1 MAHIQHNRKKL
12 LSRVNRIQGQVAAL
26 ATALEAGSD
35 CNDVLVQIAAVRGA
49 THGLMMEVLRDH
61 LQSHVTAQPDAA
73 KRAEEIEV
81 VADLLRTYLR

>member
-26 ATALEAGSD
+26 ATALETGSD
-35 CNDVLVQIAAVRGA
+35 CTDVLVQIAAVRGA

-61 LQSHVTAQPDAA
+61 LQSHVAAQPDAP